1 MKKLIFAAATALTL
15 AAASP
20 AMAYT
25 ECLVTWD
32 ANSESDLAGYN
43 VYVDGAPQAAVGV
56 APSPSTT
63 IPAAQCPVGAVVT
76 VTAFDTTG
84 NESLPSD
91 PAFVVDTEAPA
102 APTGVRVTI
111 Q

>member
-1 MKKLIFAAATALTL
+1 MKKLILAAVAAFTL

-20 AMAYT
+20 ALAYT
-25 ECLVTWD
+25 ECHVTWD
-32 ANSESDLAGYN
+32 ANSESDLSGYN
-43 VYVDGAPQAAVGV
+43 VYVDGAGQGAVGV
-56 APSPSTT
+56 SPTPSLN
-63 IPAAQCPVGAVVT
+63 IPAAQCPIGAAIT

-91 PAFVVDTEAPA
+91 PVFVVDTEAPA
-102 APTGVRVTI
+102 KPSGVVVTI